1 MKPEREFESHKQ
13 DLQGTGNPDAKSDL
27 NRETRGS
34 SGRETPDSP
43 LSDDEKLSSATE
55 YVEELEDDKDDTD
68 DMADPDNDLDEDEVN
83 RLFPGQNTD

>member
-1 MKPEREFESHKQ
+1 MKPEGEFESHKQ
-13 DLQGTGNPDAKSDL
+13 DLQGTGNPDANSDL

-43 LSDDEKLSSATE
+43 LNDEEKLLSATE
-55 YVEELEDDKDDTD
+55 HVEGLDDDREDND
-68 DMADPDNDLDEDEVN
+68 DMADPDNDLDQDEVG